1 MVLLIALVAGCATTM
16 VRDDVLSGGT
26 VETRLAALGLTTADL
41 AEPAAASAEMVD
53 WIRQRVPDKGS
64 QSERVN
70 ALLTAVVE
78 KRGLDLQYDAVYT
91 GTAQEVFAS
100 REANCLAFTH
110 LVVGLGRELGLPVY
124 YLGFR
129 QRPRYEREGTLVV
142 VWEHVTAGFGGPGER
157 MILQLAVGPRFD
169 YEDARPISDQMAL
182 AMHYSNRGAELLR
195 LEEPERARE
204 MLKIATAVDPTWS
217 HAWVNLGVAFRRSGE
232 LEAAEAAYRRA
243 LIVAPDHVQAYH
255 NLAMLLWLRDRRD
268 AASEILRLLDRRDN
282 RDPFVYLSLGDMSRR
297 EQRPDEA
304 RRFYRRAARLAPKSA
319 EPLAALGLLAVLDEK
334 RPRAERLLR
343 RAEKRAPDEE
353 RVIRLRKALE
363 LSSGVESS
371 VSG

>member
-1 MVLLIALVAGCATTM
+1 MEA
-16 VRDDVLSGGT
+16 
-26 VETRLAALGLTTADL
+26 RLAGLGLTVDDL
-41 AEPAAASAEMVD
+41 VEPSAVSEEMVD
-53 WIRQRVPDKGS
+53 WVRQRVPNQGS
-64 QSERVN
+64 DSERID
-70 ALLTAVVE
+70 ALLRAVVD
-78 KRGLDLQYDAVYT
+78 KPGLDLQYNPVYT
-91 GTAQEVFAS
+91 GTAQEVFAT

-195 LEEPERARE
+195 LGQPEEAQG
-204 MLKIATAVDPTWS
+204 MLRIATAIDPAWS
-217 HAWVNLGVAFRRSGE
+217 HAWVNLGVALRRSGE
-232 LEAAEAAYRRA
+232 LEAAEKAYRRA
-243 LIVAPDHVQAYH
+243 LKVDPNHVQGYH
-255 NLAMLLWLRDRRD
+255 NLATLLWLRGRRD
-268 AASEILRLLDRRDN
+268 AAGEILRLLDRRDN

-297 EQRPDEA
+297 EQRLDEA
-304 RRFYRRAARLAPKSA
+304 RKFYRRAARLAPKSA
-319 EPLAALGLLAVLDEK
+319 EPLAALGLLAVLEDE

-343 RAEKRAPDEE
+343 RAEERSPDDES
-353 RVIRLRKALE
+353 VVRLRRALE
-363 LSSGVESS
+363 HATGAEPP
-371 VSG
+371 VSE